1 VSTATSY
8 TSNIG
13 NIIATRIASLWNFT
27 GPAFSVTQGCNSVFR
42 ALDLAKMLLESG
54 EVDAAVVAGVDLGG
68 SAEALFARRLHKMF
82 AEPGAAERLGATPDA
97 CFEESAEPYCVGEG
111 AGALVI
117 KRAADCTA
125 GKERIYASIS
135 GVAEGASVEESA
147 QHALAQA
154 GISASQVSY
163 VELSADLLLILT
175 LN

>member
-1 VSTATSY
+1 MSTATSY

-82 AEPGAAERLGATPDA
+82 AEPGAAERVHHGWP
-97 CFEESAEPYCVGEG
+97 
-111 AGALVI
+111 
-117 KRAADCTA
+117 
-125 GKERIYASIS
+125 
-135 GVAEGASVEESA
+135 
-147 QHALAQA
+147 
-154 GISASQVSY
+154 
-163 VELSADLLLILT
+163 
-175 LN
+175 

>member
-1 VSTATSY
+1 MLVE
-8 TSNIG
+8 
-13 NIIATRIASLWNFT
+13 
-27 GPAFSVTQGCNSVFR
+27 VR
-42 ALDLAKMLLESG
+42 AP
-54 EVDAAVVAGVDLGG
+54 

-163 VELSADLLLILT
+163 VELSADLILILT